1 MNQCQGLES
10 ALEGYRISAD
20 TLWAVFYRRSP
31 LLIRLEGGG
40 SVGCGFCLAAPAA
53 TGLSQIK
60 KIETRDCNFLRCF
73 SLDDLEALLCDLNGA
88 PCASSEHMSDCFG
101 LFSPS
106 FIVFRQ
112 EGTHSEI
119 HRVHAPSLEEAM
131 TRVEIDYPGSEA
143 VFGDSESEFKDT
155 IFHMRQIVRAQA
167 FHKISA
173 DRRGMI
179 GSYDAEDLLFAK
191 QRANDPAQS

>member
-10 ALEGYRISAD
+10 AIEGYRISSD

-40 SVGCGFCLAAPAA
+40 SVGCGFCLAAPLQA
-53 TGLSQIK
+53 GLSQIK
-60 KIETRDCNFLRCF
+60 KIETRDRNFLRCF
-73 SLDDLEALLCDLNGA
+73 SLDELETLLCHLNGA
-88 PCASSEHMSDCFG
+88 VCASTEHINDCFG

-112 EGTHSEI
+112 EGAHSEI
-119 HRVHAPSLEEAM
+119 HRIHAPSLEDAM
-131 TRVEIDYPGSEA
+131 MQVEMDYPDSQV

-155 IFHMRQIVRAQA
+155 IFHMRQIVRTQA

-179 GSYDAEDLLFAK
+179 GTHEAEDLLAAK
-191 QRANDPAQS
+191 QRSREQSTS